1 MACWKKSPCILRG
14 FSHDSSDFMDV
25 HGMVT
30 RPGKHT
36 NNYGKSPFLVG
47 KSTINCH
54 FKGFPPMF
62 DDTKSS
68 TNKSSRAKG
77 MLPCIFQPS
86 GRECR
91 ERCVP
96 TRYVAK
102 VLACSVRTFA
112 SGTAAA
118 STYLSKLK
126 QHLTTEARFTKTSGC
141 ISYIYILKYILLK
154 YTIIN

>member
-36 NNYGKSPFLVG
+36 NNYGKSPFLMG

-54 FKGFPPMF
+54 FKGFQPCLMTPNPVP
-62 DDTKSS
+62 
-68 TNKSSRAKG
+68 NKSRRAKG
-77 MLPCIFQPS
+77 ILPYIFQPS

-102 VLACSVRTFA
+102 VLACFVRTFA

-126 QHLTTEARFTKTSGC
+126 QHQTTEARFTKTSGC
-141 ISYIYILKYILLK
+141 ISYIY
-154 YTIIN
+154 